1 MLSQCKNCGAQFNI
15 AAGYSELFRYLALP
29 CGRQL
34 FTHCPYWWSSN
45 GPDYS
50 IGMRPSPTNMWASH
64 NSPQASC
71 FVTHP
76 RCWCEDDTVCAAQ
89 ENSIV
94 VVPKV
99 SYIFFHVPV
108 QMFVLESAM
117 LHFLTTICFALPVCL
132 FGLQSDTWPFLPARS
147 LYVKEIHTKTN
158 SKYKEYVCL
167 GWSLPCSTVRRL
179 ATKCDK
185 TSRGGLG
192 GLRRWASFISIIF
205 IISIFSTIMFD
216 FTTSMETLHWRAS
229 STL

>member
-1 MLSQCKNCGAQFNI
+1 MFLDRCCPDAKTAEQLDILSFSDI
-15 AAGYSELFRYLALP
+15 WP
-29 CGRQL
+29 CHVGRQL

-50 IGMRPSPTNMWASH
+50 IGMRLSPTNMWASH

-76 RCWCEDDTVCAAQ
+76 RCWCEDDTVCAAR

-117 LHFLTTICFALPVCL
+117 LHFLTTIFFALPVCL
-132 FGLQSDTWPFLPARS
+132 FGLQSDTWPTLLAHS
-147 LYVKEIHTKTN
+147 EYKTRPSILCVTHRMSRKKRDYSVDWPVPYEMMN
-158 SKYKEYVCL
+158 YKWYLMVL
-167 GWSLPCSTVRRL
+167 GQYMTILAGTWSV
-179 ATKCDK
+179 
-185 TSRGGLG
+185 
-192 GLRRWASFISIIF
+192 
-205 IISIFSTIMFD
+205 
-216 FTTSMETLHWRAS
+216 
-229 STL
+229 

>member
-1 MLSQCKNCGAQFNI
+1 MIKLYRNLYCRYFLNPLLKALFLSDNIRSIIVTLVIEPTELFCQSRWRCHFNCVVFLHIVWLQFIFCPKWHVSGSMLSQCKNCGAQFNI
-15 AAGYSELFRYLALP
+15 AAGDSELFRYLALP

-71 FVTHP
+71 FVTHAE
-76 RCWCEDDTVCAAQ
+76 CWCEDDTVCAAL

-132 FGLQSDTWPFLPARS
+132 FGL
-147 LYVKEIHTKTN
+147 
-158 SKYKEYVCL
+158 
-167 GWSLPCSTVRRL
+167 
-179 ATKCDK
+179 
-185 TSRGGLG
+185 
-192 GLRRWASFISIIF
+192 
-205 IISIFSTIMFD
+205 
-216 FTTSMETLHWRAS
+216 
-229 STL
+229 

>member
-1 MLSQCKNCGAQFNI
+1 MIEPTALSYSVYHIGVVISIVWFSYILCGFNSSFVQNDMFLDRCCPNAKTAEHSLI
-15 AAGYSELFRYLALP
+15 KQLDILSFSDIWP
-29 CGRQL
+29 CHVGWQL

-71 FVTHP
+71 FVTHAE
-76 RCWCEDDTVCAAQ
+76 CWCEDDTVCAAL

-132 FGLQSDTWPFLPARS
+132 CGLQSDTWPILPAHS
-147 LYVKEIHTKTN
+147 
-158 SKYKEYVCL
+158 
-167 GWSLPCSTVRRL
+167 
-179 ATKCDK
+179 
-185 TSRGGLG
+185 
-192 GLRRWASFISIIF
+192 
-205 IISIFSTIMFD
+205 
-216 FTTSMETLHWRAS
+216 
-229 STL
+229 